1 MPWVFTYNDW
11 SSGTEYDQMVK
22 GAVTSAIE
30 AARMKPHCMFS
41 GSQSSEMYRWLVGKG
56 VRIIRV
62 SSVLDSR
69 SGWGCLRAFQ
79 PGGASSVRVGG
90 MQVQAAMC
98 ACNAHSLVH

>member
-30 AARMKPHCMFS
+30 AARMKPFCMFS
-41 GSQSSEMYRWLVGKG
+41 GSQSSEMYQWLVGKG

-62 SSVLDSR
+62 R
-69 SGWGCLRAFQ
+69 SA
-79 PGGASSVRVGG
+79 PGRRQG
-90 MQVQAAMC
+90 
-98 ACNAHSLVH
+98 